1 MSMQPNEEM
10 DLRKFYAEGTAD
22 YLKTKIKKSERLLKI
37 NQYLSFALPVLV
49 GGYASVDHSS
59 KYFDFL
65 VWGTGILSVIVLLSN
80 LYTLVMKTDENL
92 SRYLESYSFNKL
104 LTDLYGELSSMFKSK
119 TGNQQP
125 ANHLF
130 SVIKSKDDF
139 NAKEDEKYV
148 SNNDKKR
155 IMFDILVKKNKECV
169 RCNKIPNKF
178 NKRKGCTNCGNLVK

>member
-1 MSMQPNEEM
+1 MKPNEKM
-10 DLRKFYAEGTAD
+10 DLSKFYAEGTAD

-37 NQYLSFALPVLV
+37 NQYLSFALPLLV
-49 GGYASVDHSS
+49 GGYAAVDHSS
-59 KYFDFL
+59 AYFELL
-65 VWGTGILSVIVLLSN
+65 VWATGILSIIVLLSN

-92 SRYLESYSFNKL
+92 SRYLESYSFNKF

-119 TGNQQP
+119 AFNQEP

-130 SVIKSKDDF
+130 LLIKSKDDF

-148 SNNDKKR
+148 SNDEKKR

-169 RCNKIPNKF
+169 RCNKIPTKF
-178 NKRKGCTNCGNLVK
+178 NKRKGCTNCGNYA

>member
-1 MSMQPNEEM
+1 MQPNEDM

-22 YLKTKIKKSERLLKI
+22 YLKIKIKKSERILKI
-37 NQYLSFALPVLV
+37 NQYLSFALPLLV
-49 GGYASVDHSS
+49 GGYAAVDHSS
-59 KYFDFL
+59 KYFELL
-65 VWGTGILSVIVLLSN
+65 VWGTGLLSVIVLLSN

-104 LTDLYGELSSMFKSK
+104 LTDLYSELSSMFKSK
-119 TGNQQP
+119 SGNQQP

-148 SNNDKKR
+148 SNDEKKR

-169 RCNKIPNKF
+169 RCNKVPTKF
-178 NKRKGCTNCGNLVK
+178 NKKKGCTNCGNYIK

>member
-1 MSMQPNEEM
+1 MQPNEEM
-10 DLRKFYAEGTAD
+10 DLKKFYAEGTAD
-22 YLKTKIKKSERLLKI
+22 YLKIKIKKSERLLKI
-37 NQYLSFALPVLV
+37 NQYLSFAFPIIV
-49 GGYASVDHSS
+49 GGYAGIDHNS
-59 KYFDFL
+59 KYFDYL
-65 VWGTGILSVIVLLSN
+65 VWSAGVLSIIVLLSN

-104 LTDLYGELSSMFKSK
+104 LIDLYSELSSMFKSN

-125 ANHLF
+125 ANHMF

-169 RCNKIPNKF
+169 RCNKIPTKF